1 VTNYKRIEL
10 EMTHRPTPI
19 IAFLGTGL
27 MGEPMCHNLLQAGLP
42 LTVWNRSPEKTERLA
57 KRGAT
62 VANSPHD
69 AVTGADVVI
78 TMLSDGPAVTDLIFN
93 QGVAD
98 SLAKGST
105 RIEMG
110 SIGTDEAIDHA
121 KRHAEQGVH
130 YLDAPVSGGT
140 CGAGAGEL
148 AIMAGGDAS
157 TFAAMQ
163 PVFAPLG
170 QATHVGPSGCGQ
182 LAKLANQ
189 VIVAIT
195 IGAVSEA
202 FILAGGGGADRAQVR
217 EALQGGFASSRILTE
232 HGQRMVERAF
242 EPGGPAKFQVKDL
255 RNALNSAQQ
264 LGLDL
269 PITKLIHKLFNDMV
283 NSGKADMDHSGL
295 LTHLEELNNISF
307 S

>member
-1 VTNYKRIEL
+1 MK
-10 EMTHRPTPI
+10 PT

-27 MGEPMCHNLLQAGLP
+27 MGEPVCHNLLEAGLP
-42 LTVWNRSPEKTERLA
+42 LSVWNRSTEKTKRLA
-57 KRGAT
+57 KRGAK
-62 VANSPHD
+62 APDSPHD
-69 AVTGADVVI
+69 AVAGADVVI
-78 TMLSDGPAVTDLIFN
+78 TMLSDGPAVAELMFER
-93 QGVAD
+93 GVAD
-98 SLAKGST
+98 KISNGAT
-105 RIEMG
+105 RIDMG
-110 SIGTDEAIDHA
+110 SIGADEAIEHA
-121 KRHAEQGVH
+121 KHHAKQGVA

-140 CGAGAGEL
+140 RGAAAGEL
-148 AIMAGGDAS
+148 AIMAGGKAE

-232 HGQRMVERAF
+232 HGQRMVDRTF

-255 RNALNSAQQ
+255 RNALKAAEQ

-269 PITKLIHKLFNDMV
+269 PITKLIHKLFDDMV

>member
-1 VTNYKRIEL
+1 MK
-10 EMTHRPTPI
+10 PT

-27 MGEPMCHNLLQAGLP
+27 MGEPMCHNLLEAGLP
-42 LTVWNRSPEKTERLA
+42 LTVWNRSTEKTKRLA
-57 KRGAT
+57 KRGAK
-62 VANSPHD
+62 AADSPHD
-69 AVTGADVVI
+69 AVAGADVVI
-78 TMLSDGPAVTDLIFN
+78 TMLSDGPAVAELMFER
-93 QGVAD
+93 GVAD
-98 SLAKGST
+98 KISNGATRIDMGST
-105 RIEMG
+105 G
-110 SIGTDEAIDHA
+110 ADEAIDHA
-121 KRHAEQGVH
+121 KRHAVQGVS

-140 CGAGAGEL
+140 RGAATGEL
-148 AIMAGGDAS
+148 AIMAGGDAE
-157 TFAAMQ
+157 TFVAMQ

-217 EALQGGFASSRILTE
+217 EALQGGFASSRILSE
-232 HGQRMVERAF
+232 HGQRMVDRTF

-255 RNALNSAQQ
+255 QNALKAAGQ

-269 PITKLIHKLFNDMV
+269 PITKLIHKLFDDMV
-283 NSGKADMDHSGL
+283 LAAS
-295 LTHLEELNNISF
+295 
-307 S
+307 

>member
-1 VTNYKRIEL
+1 
-10 EMTHRPTPI
+10 M
-19 IAFLGTGL
+19 
-27 MGEPMCHNLLQAGLP
+27 
-42 LTVWNRSPEKTERLA
+42 
-57 KRGAT
+57 
-62 VANSPHD
+62 
-69 AVTGADVVI
+69 VI
-78 TMLSDGPAVTDLIFN
+78 TMLSDGPAVTELMFER
-93 QGVAD
+93 GVAD
-98 SLAKGST
+98 KISNGAT
-105 RIEMG
+105 RIDMG
-110 SIGTDEAIDHA
+110 SIGADEAIDHA
-121 KRHAEQGVH
+121 KRHAVQGVS

-140 CGAGAGEL
+140 RGAATGEL
-148 AIMAGGDAS
+148 AIMAGGDAD
-157 TFAAMQ
+157 TFVAMQ

-217 EALQGGFASSRILTE
+217 EALQGGFASSRILSE
-232 HGQRMVERAF
+232 HGQRMVDRTF

-255 RNALNSAQQ
+255 RNALKAAGQ

-269 PITKLIHKLFNDMV
+269 PITKLIHKLFDDMV

>member
-1 VTNYKRIEL
+1 MSGFNK
-10 EMTHRPTPI
+10 

-27 MGEPMCHNLLQAGLP
+27 MGAPMCKNLLSRGLA
-42 LTVWNRSPEKTERLA
+42 LTVWNRNLAKAEPLA
-57 KRGAT
+57 KRGAV
-62 VANSPHD
+62 VANSPKS
-69 AVTGADVVI
+69 AVADADVVI
-78 TMLSDGPAVTDLIFN
+78 TMLSDGPAVSAVMFE
-93 QGVAD
+93 QGAAD
-98 SLAKGST
+98 SIREGAT
-105 RIEMG
+105 HIDMG
-110 SIGTDEAIDHA
+110 SIGTDEAINHA
-121 KRHAEQGVH
+121 KRHGKQGVL

-140 CGAGAGEL
+140 RGAAAGEL
-148 AIMAGGDAS
+148 AIMAGGEAS
-157 TFAAMQ
+157 TFEAMQ

-202 FILAGGGGADRAQVR
+202 FILTGAGGADRAQLR
-217 EALQGGFASSRILTE
+217 KALQGGFASSRILTE
-232 HGQRMVERAF
+232 HGQRMVDRAF

-255 RNALNSAQQ
+255 RNALKAAER

-269 PITKLIHKLFNDMV
+269 PITKLIHNLFDDMV

-295 LTHLEELNNISF
+295 LTYLEEINSISF